1 MAKITIDGKEYDSE
15 QLPGD
20 VVNAVVAKNEIV
32 QNRIRHIIEIEKIDV
47 LSNYYDQ
54 KVKDLMAKFEE
65 ENKPK
70 EEKKKKNLKNNGSE
84 SESKD

>member
-15 QLPGD
+15 QLPAD
-20 VVNAVVAKNEIV
+20 VVNAVVAKNEII

-70 EEKKKKNLKNNGSE
+70 EETKKEPKK
-84 SESKD
+84 

>member
-15 QLPGD
+15 QLPAD

-70 EEKKKKNLKNNGSE
+70 EEKKEETKK
-84 SESKD
+84 

>member
-15 QLPGD
+15 QLPAD
-20 VVNAVVAKNEIV
+20 VVNAVVAKNEIA

-70 EEKKKKNLKNNGSE
+70 EEKKEETKK
-84 SESKD
+84 

>member
-70 EEKKKKNLKNNGSE
+70 EEKKEEPKK
-84 SESKD
+84 

>member
-20 VVNAVVAKNEIV
+20 VVNAVVAKNEIA

-70 EEKKKKNLKNNGSE
+70 EETKE
-84 SESKD
+84 ESKK

>member
-54 KVKDLMAKFEE
+54 KVKELMAKFEE

-70 EEKKKKNLKNNGSE
+70 EE
-84 SESKD
+84 SKEDPFKGTAIEGKD

>member
-1 MAKITIDGKEYDSE
+1 
-15 QLPGD
+15 
-20 VVNAVVAKNEIV
+20 
-32 QNRIRHIIEIEKIDV
+32 

-70 EEKKKKNLKNNGSE
+70 EETKE
-84 SESKD
+84 ESKK

>member
-32 QNRIRHIIEIEKIDV
+32 QNRIRHVIEIEKIDV

-70 EEKKKKNLKNNGSE
+70 EEKKEEPKK
-84 SESKD
+84 

>member
-32 QNRIRHIIEIEKIDV
+32 QNLSLIHI
-47 LSNYYDQ
+47 
-54 KVKDLMAKFEE
+54 
-65 ENKPK
+65 
-70 EEKKKKNLKNNGSE
+70 
-84 SESKD
+84 